1 MSEENKEVKEPR
13 FEFSDV
19 YKALKEDFPAEALSV
34 DSSRGFDL
42 TSLKAQYIVERL
54 NEVCGI
60 DGWVHRCTYAEV
72 PGGILCHGTLILDN
86 GVRGIAREASG
97 FSAVKKNAG
106 DAYKGAQTDSLS
118 KCASKFGLGNEIFKG
133 NVAPPKKKAPARK
146 PSLKKV
152 SNSDF

>member
-1 MSEENKEVKEPR
+1 MSEETPKTVKPRFTFDEVYTKLKEP
-13 FEFSDV
+13 FA
-19 YKALKEDFPAEALSV
+19 KEALSV
-34 DSSRGFDL
+34 DSSRGFNL

-60 DGWVHRCTYAEV
+60 DGWVHRCTYSEV
-72 PGGILCHGTLILDN
+72 PGGILCQGTLIIDN

-97 FSAVKKNAG
+97 FSAIKKNVG

-133 NVAPPKKKAPARK
+133 NVAPPTKGSTTK
-146 PSLKKV
+146 PKLKRV